1 MDCRCGGQGGRR
13 GVCEKLRSTRF
24 LRRAVRLDRRRS
36 SGGSKIYSGEV
47 TTARVRIPSCFSL
60 LLEKLCDSVIADE
73 SSRSLDRHR
82 DFLAKGADQR
92 WKREILVAMV
102 KLRKEKVDV
111 NDKFDHSKET
121 RNFVDASQEHNL
133 TIQE

>member
-1 MDCRCGGQGGRR
+1 MAIKFNLQRKMDCRCGGQGGRR

-60 LLEKLCDSVIADE
+60 LLEKE
-73 SSRSLDRHR
+73 
-82 DFLAKGADQR
+82 
-92 WKREILVAMV
+92 
-102 KLRKEKVDV
+102 EKVDV